1 MKENIVVRKRKY
13 INDIGLFIQFLLT
26 ALLLIFGIIWLFSK
40 ESFVKVIIDLLIGL
54 VFLVMGYNN
63 YKVYKRKAFTALYL
77 IIGIYFLISTA
88 VGIF

>member
-1 MKENIVVRKRKY
+1 MKENIVVKKRKY

-63 YKVYKRKAFTALYL
+63 YKVYKN
-77 IIGIYFLISTA
+77 
-88 VGIF
+88 VW